1 MKKIKI
7 CTLFIIFSLAAG
19 QIMLAQD
26 RNVTGTVTAAGN
38 GLPLIGVTVYIQG
51 TTVSTVTDA
60 QGVYSITAESQDDV
74 LVFSSLGFEDSR
86 IIVGDRTVID
96 VLLKETAL
104 DLEEMVISGYAKK
117 GSNRLYCQ
125 SQAGRL

>member
-1 MKKIKI
+1 MKNIKI
-7 CTLFIIFSLAAG
+7 YSLFIVFLFAAT
-19 QIMLAQD
+19 QTVQAQE

-74 LVFSSLGFEDSR
+74 LVFSSLGFEETR
-86 IIVGDRTVID
+86 TVAGDRTVID

-104 DLEEMVISGYAKK
+104 DLEEKI
-117 GSNRLYCQ
+117 
-125 SQAGRL
+125 GRAHV